1 VEEKVVTSENF
12 THQDYLNLRN
22 AFLEKQSLMEEKMW
36 IDASVAAFNEELQ
49 NNYGKT
55 LNEFAKIVLNYLS
68 KNSKAYKGL
77 FYIVEEDNI
86 KSIAGYGTKSNIILK
101 IGEGTVGQ
109 AVESREIM
117 FFEKISPKSI
127 MLDNKA
133 GVSISASAMI
143 VLPLIFSQKVYG
155 AVELLFVNDLPKK
168 YYEFLSRITT
178 NVAATLES
186 IVNYF
191 NTKSLLD
198 ESIKTSQ
205 ILQAAE
211 EELRQNFEELEAT
224 QQQMLVAQKQLEHKN
239 HLIDALLSS
248 SHDGILILD
257 KELNILLFNFS
268 AVKLLGL
275 DIREHGIAVG
285 QKMKH
290 LAYLKEECIQKALA
304 GENVT
309 FENQDSKDRITFI
322 AVTIY
327 PIKAENEILGCGIM
341 LKDITFERMRENTLV
356 MQNKKMQSNEAVLK
370 KSFEKMKKAQE
381 ELQAANLAQKVIEE
395 ELRQSTEELSTQ
407 RDAIAYTLNHLEM
420 QAGRINDSIR
430 YAERMQKGI
439 LPNEKD
445 FDAHFKD
452 YFVIFNP
459 KDVVSGDFYWL
470 LNHENYTFLAVAD
483 CTGHGVPGAFMSMIG
498 NTLLNEIV
506 FGSNILSPAG
516 ILEALNHRIRTALN
530 QDNSDG
536 DDGMDIAV
544 CRLRQHE
551 NKNYEVLFSGAKI
564 NLIIQKKSENAEV
577 LKADRISLG
586 GRRSSEVHKF
596 SEHHIILQAEDRF
609 LMMTDGL
616 ADMANEMR
624 KRFGS
629 KRIVQIFE
637 ENSQMMIS
645 DISGILQAE
654 TQRFLGR
661 GEQRDDVT
669 VVGIELK

>member
-1 VEEKVVTSENF
+1 MEEKVVTSENF

-168 YYEFLSRITT
+168 HYEFLSRITT